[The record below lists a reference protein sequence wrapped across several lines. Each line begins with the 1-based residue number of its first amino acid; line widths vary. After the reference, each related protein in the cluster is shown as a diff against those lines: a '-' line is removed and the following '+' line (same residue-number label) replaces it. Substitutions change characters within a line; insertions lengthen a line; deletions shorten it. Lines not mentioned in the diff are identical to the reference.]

1 MAKDKWEERIIPASD
16 KALRSLYMPAS
27 YTENLKGKEK
37 KIRWKKQKKIK
48 PEGEHSVPHDLD
60 TEYTY
65 KKSSGKKSK
74 SGTPT
79 YAGSKTQRLRP
90 SNKDDFGEDVTSKVV
105 DEHQSLKTKGGGYDT
120 IRLKK
125 KSLDVKSPIRS
136 GGRAYKKKEITQEI
150 QDKKGKTKKTDLI
163 KNKKKLKELLLIGVE
178 KEKADRI
185 AKQITAGYGGE
196 WLKDMDLEKGINKKK
211 NRKISSVTE
220 LR

>member
-1 MAKDKWEERIIPASD
+1 MSEWEKRKIPASD

-27 YTENLKGKEK
+27 YTENLKGKKK
-37 KIRWKKQKKIK
+37 KIKWVQQKKIK

-65 KKSSGKKSK
+65 KKSSGEKSK

-79 YAGSKTQRLRP
+79 YGGSKTQRLRP

-120 IRLKK
+120 IRLNK
-125 KSLDVKSPIRS
+125 KSMDVKSPIRS

-150 QDKKGKTKKTDLI
+150 QDKKGKIKEKHDLI
-163 KNKKKLKELLLIGVE
+163 KNKKKLKNLLLPGVE

-185 AKQITAGYGGE
+185 AKQIKAGYGGD
-196 WLKDMDLEKGINKKK
+196 WLKDMDLKKSHSKKK
-211 NRKISSVTE
+211 HRKLSNIRE
-220 LR
+220 L

>member
-1 MAKDKWEERIIPASD
+1 MAKWEERKIPASD

-79 YAGSKTQRLRP
+79 YAGSKFA
-90 SNKDDFGEDVTSKVV
+90 SNV
-105 DEHQSLKTKGGGYDT
+105 
-120 IRLKK
+120 
-125 KSLDVKSPIRS
+125 SPNLLFLCYR
-136 GGRAYKKKEITQEI
+136 Y
-150 QDKKGKTKKTDLI
+150 I
-163 KNKKKLKELLLIGVE
+163 KIL
-178 KEKADRI
+178 
-185 AKQITAGYGGE
+185 
-196 WLKDMDLEKGINKKK
+196 
-211 NRKISSVTE
+211 SFC
-220 LR
+220 

>member
-1 MAKDKWEERIIPASD
+1 MAKWEEREIPASD

-27 YTENLKGKEK
+27 YTKNLKGKGK
-37 KIRWKKQKKIK
+37 KIRWKKQEKIK
-48 PEGEHSVPHDLD
+48 PKGEHSVSHDLD

-120 IRLKK
+120 VRLKK

-150 QDKKGKTKKTDLI
+150 QDKKGKIKEKHDLI
-163 KNKKKLKELLLIGVE
+163 KNKKKLKEVLLAGVE
-178 KEKADRI
+178 KEKADNI
-185 AKQITAGYGGE
+185 AKQVRAGYGGE

-211 NRKISSVTE
+211 NRKISSVSE

>member
-1 MAKDKWEERIIPASD
+1 
-16 KALRSLYMPAS
+16 MPES
-27 YTENLKGKEK
+27 YTRNLKGKG
-37 KIRWKKQKKIK
+37 KKIK
-48 PEGEHSVPHDLD
+48 WTKQEKIKSRGGHDTSHDLD

-79 YAGSKTQRLRP
+79 YGGSKTQRLRP

-120 IRLKK
+120 IRLNK
-125 KSLDVKSPIRS
+125 KSMDVKSPIRS

-163 KNKKKLKELLLIGVE
+163 KNKKKLKELLLVGVE
-178 KEKADRI
+178 KEKADNI
-185 AKQITAGYGGE
+185 AKQIKAGYGGD
-196 WLKDMDLEKGINKKK
+196 WLKDMDLKKSHGKKK
-211 NRKISSVTE
+211 HRKISDVRE